1 MLNHIIGIEEAAH
14 QWDLNPTYVKQ
25 LCEERKIVSKK
36 IDETWIIYRDQR
48 HPSQLTEEDV
58 KKLDKKIE
66 WELMTREE
74 RLYILDENT
83 RQFYRN
89 VESIKRM
96 HDSGIPE
103 QRIREIWYHLD
114 DDEYSEILEAMGDID

>member
-14 QWDLNPTYVKQ
+14 QWALNPSYVKQ

-36 IDETWIIYRDQR
+36 IGETWIIYRDQR

-58 KKLDKKIE
+58 KKLDQQIE

-74 RLYILDENT
+74 RLFILDENT
-83 RQFYRN
+83 RRFYRN
-89 VESIKRM
+89 VESVKRM
-96 HDSGIPE
+96 YDSGIPE
-103 QRIREIWYHLD
+103 QRIREIWSHLN
-114 DDEYSEILEAMGDID
+114 DDEFSEILQAMEEVD